1 MANGR
6 NMAGRPYEL
15 VKKALA
21 IQPQLQKALWL
32 AGTASYQAQD
42 FPATLEYWKR
52 LAQIF
57 PKDSDNYKQMQ
68 KNIGEMQ
75 QKLGLPIDME
85 IVAAANAA
93 NASATSAAVG
103 GVQVTGVVTLDDA
116 LALNA
121 SIDDIVFVFARAATG
136 PRMPLAIIR
145 KTVKDLPLKFTLND
159 SMAMRPDMK
168 LSNFQEIVVG
178 ARISKS
184 GNAMPQSGDMQGSF
198 GPVGIGDA
206 SGVEII
212 IDKTVQ

>member
-1 MANGR
+1 M
-6 NMAGRPYEL
+6 
-15 VKKALA
+15 
-21 IQPQLQKALWL
+21 
-32 AGTASYQAQD
+32 T
-42 FPATLEYWKR
+42 
-52 LAQIF
+52 
-57 PKDSDNYKQMQ
+57 
-68 KNIGEMQ
+68 
-75 QKLGLPIDME
+75 
-85 IVAAANAA
+85 AA
-93 NASATSAAVG
+93 NASAATGAEAG
-103 GVQVTGVVTLDDA
+103 DVQVTGVVTLDDE

-121 SIDDIVFVFARAATG
+121 SIDDTLFVFARAATG

-145 KTVKDLPLKFTLND
+145 KTVKDLPLKFALND